1 MIFIQG
7 KFNYLKSSKNTG
19 EILLHLSEFSIQMLL
34 HFSYGYHC
42 SRISYYLY
50 DGVEVLRK
58 IFDPLRN
65 FGGAVNTVGIY
76 SPSYRI

>member
-1 MIFIQG
+1 MFEKVQKPQDNFLITIFV
-7 KFNYLKSSKNTG
+7 FLYF
-19 EILLHLSEFSIQMLL
+19 ILFFFFYFIIC
-34 HFSYGYHC
+34 SYGYHC

-65 FGGAVNTVGIY
+65 FGGALNTVGIY
-76 SPSYRI
+76 FCLYTS